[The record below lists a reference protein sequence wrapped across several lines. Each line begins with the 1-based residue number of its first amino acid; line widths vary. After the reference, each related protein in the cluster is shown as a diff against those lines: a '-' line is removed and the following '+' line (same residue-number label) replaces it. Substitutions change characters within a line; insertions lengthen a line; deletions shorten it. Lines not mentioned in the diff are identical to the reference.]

1 MEIIGKI
8 IGLLICGGILFLYLG
23 AFACLIYMAK
33 VLNDVHKEEK
43 KGISITMMDGKTA
56 HGMADLK
63 NDAMSV
69 VSLIPQ
75 TLSFVPLC

>member
-8 IGLLICGGILFLYLG
+8 IGFMICGGILFLYLG

-43 KGISITMMDGKTA
+43 KGHFYHHDGWKDGTWY
-56 HGMADLK
+56 GG
-63 NDAMSV
+63 S
-69 VSLIPQ
+69 
-75 TLSFVPLC
+75 